1 MNLQGKFPPS
11 AEAAATADCRSLAAV
26 VGTVDKKP
34 MRGGSCDGYDKLP

>member
-1 MNLQGKFPPS
+1 MDLQGKLPPS
-11 AEAAATADCRSLAAV
+11 AEAAATADCSLLVAV